1 MTEPQQKKVEM
12 YHIGGYASYG
22 RPCSPKSCS
31 SCGQGAKDGLTFR
44 FLHSAQIERPDPVP
58 QAGNPRFKVALRGRD
73 DLHDR
78 TGKGDL
84 AYPLG
89 AERNP
94 NCLPMDSD
102 LVRHGEN
109 TIDFLRTDCI
119 HVGRYSTR
127 VCSLLHRNR
136 GSDSDRLPF
145 PIAARLGRA
154 VRPELQYQV

>member
-1 MTEPQQKKVEM
+1 MEEGLQRDSCV
-12 YHIGGYASYG
+12 GGEVLRYFV
-22 RPCSPKSCS
+22 SPLKTSCS

-44 FLHSAQIERPDPVP
+44 FLHAGQIERPDPVP
-58 QAGNPRFKVALRGRD
+58 QADNPRFKVALRGRN

-94 NCLPMDSD
+94 DCLPMDSD

-109 TIDFLRTDCI
+109 TIDFLRADRI
-119 HVGRYSTR
+119 HVAPSVPEVVPISVGIKE
-127 VCSLLHRNR
+127 
-136 GSDSDRLPF
+136 RL
-145 PIAARLGRA
+145 R
-154 VRPELQYQV
+154 